1 MEHLEKIPTTDP
13 TAAERKQDHIQLAFQ
28 SQVETAFLDKRFSY
42 EPILSAHPAA
52 SLASF
57 DFLGKQIQ
65 TPIWV
70 SSMTGGTEKAYQ
82 INANLARACKTFG
95 MGMGLGSCR
104 ALLESDERLPDFDFR
119 KIIGDELPFYANIGI
134 AQLETLLKDN
144 EAYKIDQL
152 VDKLQADGII
162 IHVNPLQEWLQPEGD
177 KITEAPIKTIQ
188 QFIEKTKQ
196 KVIVKE
202 VGQGFGKESL
212 RALVQLPIEAIEFAA
227 HGGTNFSKLELLRG
241 DNEKLEIYKSIAQI
255 GHSAEE
261 MVFFVNELK
270 QELCNQFL
278 CRQFIISGG
287 IKNFLDGHYLMEK
300 LQAPSVYG
308 QASALLQYAE
318 KSYEEL
324 EQFLHFQIEGLK
336 LSKAFFKVR

>member
-1 MEHLEKIPTTDP
+1 MDHLEKIPTTDP

-28 SQVETAFLDKRFSY
+28 SQVENAFLDKRFSY
-42 EPILSAHPAA
+42 EPILAAHPT
-52 SLASF
+52 SPLKSISF
-57 DFLGKQIQ
+57 LEKEMQ

-82 INANLARACKTFG
+82 INANLALACKTFG

-104 ALLESDERLPDFDFR
+104 ALLESDERLKDFNFR
-119 KIIGDELPFYANIGI
+119 KIIGDEQPFYANIGI
-134 AQLETLLKDN
+134 AQLALLLKDN
-144 EAYKIDQL
+144 ELFKIDKL

-188 QFIEKTKQ
+188 QFLDKTKQ

-241 DNEKLEIYKSIAQI
+241 DAQKMETYKSIAQI

-261 MVFFVNELK
+261 MTLYINEL
-270 QELCNQFL
+270 QEELGDLILCK
-278 CRQFIISGG
+278 QFIISGG
-287 IKNFLDGHYLMEK
+287 IKNFLDGYYLMEK

-324 EQFLHFQIEGLK
+324 EQFLHYQIEGLK
-336 LSKAFFKVR
+336 LAKAFFKAR